1 MRPHHH
7 WIALI
12 WSIWAILFR
21 TSTSAEDEECTTDL
35 QVRRNT
41 IYEAIPGQ
49 QLRMECP
56 VKFCN
61 ILPPPV
67 FWYKFEGKN
76 VRLIDNNSSHIEIQW
91 ESDVL
96 KGKSYLIFHYI
107 TSRDSGGYQC
117 QSEGSVSHT
126 IYINVNGENNSTN
139 TNKST
144 SETNNQST
152 TESKHLWM
160 YVYSAAAIGSFVII
174 VIIISVICMVRCKG
188 KSRKEK
194 KKENQYMEMPM
205 AERGITNATGLQY
218 SPRGSPNPLPPR
230 RPSGRRTPAEPTK
243 SRDHEQFYVQK
254 TQDRNRQR
262 NATQAQEPGSVVYAA
277 LNHGPPARNS
287 PRPQRQIEETEYAA
301 IRVA

>member
-12 WSIWAILFR
+12 WSIWAIPFL
-21 TSTSAEDEECTTDL
+21 TSTSAEDEDCTTEL

-49 QLRMECP
+49 QLRIECP

-61 ILPPPV
+61 SSPPPV
-67 FWYKFEGKN
+67 FWSKFEGKN
-76 VRLIDNNSSHIEIQW
+76 VRLINNISHTEIQW
-91 ESDVL
+91 ESALL

-107 TSRDSGGYQC
+107 TSNDSGGYQC
-117 QSEGSVSHT
+117 QSEGSVSHV
-126 IYINVNGENNSTN
+126 IYINVND
-139 TNKST
+139 
-144 SETNNQST
+144 NQST
-152 TESKHLWM
+152 TESKDIWM

-174 VIIISVICMVRCKG
+174 VIIITVICMVRCKG

-230 RPSGRRTPAEPTK
+230 RPSGRKPPAEQTK

-262 NATQAQEPGSVVYAA
+262 NATQAHEPGSVVYAA

-287 PRPQRQIEETEYAA
+287 PWPQRQIEETEYAA